1 MEEMEMN
8 KTMNTGNG
16 VVTAGSKKGWL
27 TQEEIEVVKKQFFPP
42 NAKPEEMNYCF
53 EVAKQFNLN
62 PITKQIYFVP
72 RKSQDDNGMW
82 HEKIE
87 PLVGRDGF
95 LAIAHRSGKFGGIE
109 STSTLKEVPKL
120 IDGEWKMT
128 TDLVAIAKVWR
139 TDSQM
144 PFVVEVFYSEYVQ
157 RKKSGEPTR
166 FWAEKPHTMLKK
178 VAESQALR
186 KAFNISGLYSPE
198 EVGVGISDTGDVIID
213 TETVEAQVDVEAENQ
228 KLIQQEIDALAQLGL
243 NCEYKD
249 GFVKVVG
256 STYGKT
262 NQLRS
267 LGYSYH
273 TNKKIWI
280 KKLSA

>member
-1 MEEMEMN
+1 MN

>member
-1 MEEMEMN
+1 MN

-157 RKKSGEPTR
+157 RKKWRTNTILG
-166 FWAEKPHTMLKK
+166 
-178 VAESQALR
+178 R
-186 KAFNISGLYSPE
+186 KASYNVKELRRVRLSVRLLIL
-198 EVGVGISDTGDVIID
+198 VGFTL
-213 TETVEAQVDVEAENQ
+213 Q
-228 KLIQQEIDALAQLGL
+228 
-243 NCEYKD
+243 
-249 GFVKVVG
+249 
-256 STYGKT
+256 
-262 NQLRS
+262 
-267 LGYSYH
+267 
-273 TNKKIWI
+273 
-280 KKLSA
+280 KKLVLV